1 MTKGMEIRCIT
12 DQDMLEIMRYICERG
27 GEVICKDWEMR
38 VLKVIRG
45 TKDEKTT
52 VCAHGLDGE
61 ITELFSFDGV
71 LGAVNTDT
79 SESGESDS
87 EGRSELLR
95 GTEGNLVQP
104 AHGPDIQEGRSEI
117 RFAP

>member
-12 DQDMLEIMRYICERG
+12 DQDMLEIMRYIRERG

-45 TKDEKTT
+45 TKDEKTKVYT
-52 VCAHGLDGE
+52 S
-61 ITELFSFDGV
+61 LFSFDGV

-104 AHGPDIQEGRSEI
+104 AHGPDIREGRSEI

>member
-12 DQDMLEIMRYICERG
+12 DQDMLEIMRYIRERG
-27 GEVICKDWEMR
+27 GEVVCKDWELK

-45 TKDEKTT
+45 TSSEKSN
-52 VCAHGLDGE
+52 DK
-61 ITELFSFDGV
+61 SNYNFDGV
-71 LGAVNTDT
+71 LGIVDT
-79 SESGESDS
+79 GNSESRESDS

-104 AHGPDIQEGRSEI
+104 AHGPDIREGRSEI